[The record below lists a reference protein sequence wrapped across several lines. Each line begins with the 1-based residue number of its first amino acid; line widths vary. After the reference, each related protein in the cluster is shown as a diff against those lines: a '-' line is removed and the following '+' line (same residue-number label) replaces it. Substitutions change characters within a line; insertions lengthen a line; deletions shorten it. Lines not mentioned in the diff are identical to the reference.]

1 MILRPSSLGFVAAAC
16 VLAAQT
22 AWLDVPFVQQQ
33 KAGCGAAAVAM
44 VVAYWAQQ
52 YPRLAGAAKDSE
64 RINDLLPASAR
75 GIRGRELKRY
85 MEERGFDV
93 YVFDGEI
100 GDLRQHFEKGRP
112 VVVCLGP
119 RGAKGPLHYAVVAGV
134 DDTAVWLNDSARGKL
149 FHQDLARFETEWK
162 ATGHWAMLAVPRPAK
177 AP

>member
-1 MILRPSSLGFVAAAC
+1 MIVRSAALN
-16 VLAAQT
+16 VLAAICVASATT
-22 AWLDVPFVQQQ
+22 AWLDVPFVPQE

-44 VVAYWAQQ
+44 VVGYWAVQ
-52 YPRLAGAAKDSE
+52 YPPLAAAARDSE

-93 YVFDGEI
+93 YLFDGELS
-100 GDLRQHFEKGRP
+100 DLRQHFEKGRP

-119 RGAKGPLHYAVVAGV
+119 RGRGAPLHYAVVVGV
-134 DDTAVWLNDSARGKL
+134 DDAAVWLNDSARGRL
-149 FHQDLARFETEWK
+149 FREDIRRFETEWK
-162 ATGHWAMLAVPRPAK
+162 ATRNWAMLAVPRPAQ